1 MGNSTKWES
10 TMSMQEELKSSI
22 GLSAMVS
29 RRQVSK
35 GLAIGAFGGLLGLR
49 SIKETFARTA
59 EDETNSAKSSTPGD
73 KGGSKGGSK
82 GDVPAAKG
90 KGSTPGDKGGSKG
103 GGKGIEKTPTPG
115 AKGDVKGSTP
125 GTKGGGKG

>member
-1 MGNSTKWES
+1 MGNSTKRES

-22 GLSAMVS
+22 GLSAKMS

-49 SIKETFARTA
+49 SIKETFARAA
-59 EDETNSAKSSTPGD
+59 EDDAESATKSSTPGD
-73 KGGSKGGSK
+73 KGGSKGG
-82 GDVPAAKG
+82 VPAAKS

-103 GGKGIEKTPTPG
+103 
-115 AKGDVKGSTP
+115 
-125 GTKGGGKG
+125 